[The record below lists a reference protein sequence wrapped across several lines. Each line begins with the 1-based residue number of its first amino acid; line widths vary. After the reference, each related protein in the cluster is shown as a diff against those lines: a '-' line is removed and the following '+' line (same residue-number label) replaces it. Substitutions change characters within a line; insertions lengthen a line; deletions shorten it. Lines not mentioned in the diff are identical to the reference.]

1 MATTP
6 SRSKAV
12 QAEVFV
18 QIQPVFDECL
28 AGALRLDSQAVHLS
42 VVLEVVLKELLA
54 GRIELPP
61 FPFLRSVHA

>member
-42 VVLEVVLKELLA
+42 VVLEVVLNAVMDSPHTTVLYKGVEV
-54 GRIELPP
+54 
-61 FPFLRSVHA
+61 F